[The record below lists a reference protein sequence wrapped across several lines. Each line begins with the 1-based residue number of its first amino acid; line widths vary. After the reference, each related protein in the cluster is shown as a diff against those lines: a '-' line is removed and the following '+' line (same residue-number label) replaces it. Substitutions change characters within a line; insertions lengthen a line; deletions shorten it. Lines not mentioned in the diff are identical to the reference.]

1 MERPSSPPDT
11 EVDSGSVSS
20 TPGPEPGAKEGD
32 EGATGAPG
40 LPPVKDKWPWWCF
53 SDYTVADLV

>member
-11 EVDSGSVSS
+11 EVDSGSVGS
-20 TPGPEPGAKEGD
+20 TPGPDPGAKEGD

-40 LPPVKDKWPWWCF
+40 LPPVKDKWP
-53 SDYTVADLV
+53 VIVL